1 MPYGCGRRNNM
12 KNTDSRWRRSKNSSV
27 VFYKKKLFV
36 KAKQFNKIFPL
47 DDYIG
52 ELIGDQQEVWIADV
66 GAGMFSTTG
75 STWKD
80 VKIHLYPSDV
90 LSETFNQL
98 LKDEKV
104 IPLIPV
110 AYEDMTYLSYP
121 ANFFD
126 IVHCANALDHC
137 ARPMEAIAEMY
148 RVCKPGGWII
158 LKHFEN
164 VGVFMDYKGLHLWN
178 IQKVGDEA
186 VIWNQYQ
193 SFTLSHLY
201 DHVTITSAY
210 MAGTKPMVQNIIRI
224 HKV

>member
-1 MPYGCGRRNNM
+1 MTNV
-12 KNTDSRWRRSKNSSV
+12 DSRWRRSKNSSV

-52 ELIGDQQEVWIADV
+52 ELIGDKKEVYIADL
-66 GAGMFSTTG
+66 GAGMYSTTG

-80 VKIHLYPSDV
+80 VVIHLYPSDV
-90 LSETFNQL
+90 LANEFNAL
-98 LKDEKV
+98 LKEHNV
-104 IPLIPV
+104 VPEIPV
-110 AYEDMTYLSYP
+110 VYEDMVNLSYP
-121 ANFFD
+121 NNFFD

-148 RVCKPGGWII
+148 RVCKLDGWII

-164 VGVFMDYKGLHLWN
+164 VGAFMNYKGLHVWN
-178 IQKVGDEA
+178 IQKVGNEA
-186 VIWNQYQ
+186 VIWNPNE
-193 SFTLSHLY
+193 SCVLSHFY
-201 DHVTITSAY
+201 DHVTVESAY
-210 MAGTKPMVQNIIRI
+210 MKGTKPMVQNLIKI